1 MIFQKSPLTPQL
13 SDYFLWTCQA
23 TTKDNKLIMAFFFVK
38 IISLSKPSGSI
49 SNTMQYLHVL
59 ELTSDATNENETCYS
74 P

>member
-1 MIFQKSPLTPQL
+1 
-13 SDYFLWTCQA
+13 
-23 TTKDNKLIMAFFFVK
+23 MAFFFVK

-74 P
+74 PWDTYPMLGTMKFTRILLNQSQ